1 MRQLAWY
8 EFFAGG
14 GMARLGLGP
23 GWHCLCSNEWSDS
36 KAAAYRA
43 HFGTSDELRVM
54 DVGKLKPRDLPGH
67 ADLVWGS
74 FPCQDLSLAG
84 MGAGLKGDRS
94 GTFWPFW
101 KLMRGVIAEGRKPS
115 VVVLENVIG
124 MLTSHRGRDFQDIAR
139 AVSDDG
145 YRLGA
150 LVVDAAHFLPQSRPR
165 LFVIAVDA
173 TLSIPR
179 SIESNRDSLPFHSR
193 ALVSAHA
200 MLPQDLA
207 ERWVWWKLPQ
217 PKAKPPALEALIEV
231 RPMGVKWHTREQ
243 TAALLDMMSE
253 LNRRKVQQAI
263 KTGFPSIG
271 MVYKRTRPDAKRGK
285 VQRAEV
291 RFDGIAGC
299 LRTPAGGSSRQTVL
313 LIEGRKVRSRL
324 LSPREAAR
332 LMGVPDSYEVP
343 ANYNEAYRLFGDGV
357 AVPVV
362 GWLEQHLLRPLAQSN
377 KRLAVVA

>member
-14 GMARLGLGP
+14 GMARLGLGR
-23 GWHCLCSNEWSDS
+23 GWHCLCSNEWSES

-43 HFGTSDELRVM
+43 HFGISEELRVL
-54 DVGKLKPRDLPGH
+54 DVGKLQPRDMPGR

-84 MGAGLKGDRS
+84 MGAGLKGERS

-115 VVVLENVIG
+115 VVVLENVVG
-124 MLTSHRGRDFQDIAR
+124 MLTSHGGRDFQAIVK
-139 AVSDDG
+139 AVSGEG

-150 LVVDAAHFLPQSRPR
+150 LVIDAAHFLPQSRPR
-165 LFVIAVDA
+165 LFVIAVDE
-173 TLSIPR
+173 TLPMPR
-179 SIESNRDSLPFHSR
+179 GMVGECASLPFHSR
-193 ALVSAHA
+193 AVVSAHA
-200 MLPQDLA
+200 MLPRELA
-207 ERWVWWKLPQ
+207 QRWVWWNLPQ
-217 PKAKPPALEALIEV
+217 PSMEPPTLATLIEAQ
-231 RPMGVKWHTREQ
+231 PTGVEWHTREQ
-243 TAALLDMMSE
+243 TSALLEMMSE
-253 LNRRKVQQAI
+253 LNRRKVQQAM

-271 MVYKRTRPDAKRGK
+271 MVYKRTRPVPKGGK

-291 RFDGIAGC
+291 RFDGVAGC

-313 LIEGRKVRSRL
+313 LIEGRKARSRL

-332 LMGVPDSYEVP
+332 LMGVPDSYPVP
-343 ANYNEAYRLFGDGV
+343 ANYNEAYHLFGDGV

-362 GWLEQHLLRPLAQSN
+362 SWLEQHLLRPLARSK
-377 KRLAVVA
+377 KRIAVAA